1 MLIKQYWHPRIFRPS
16 DDPVKLGRYC
26 LYFQLSIFQSIKE
39 KDFDFLTALLT
50 EEQFNTKINLNH
62 VYEEQNGQTLLRAAI
77 ENENLKAVRL
87 LVDSGAS
94 CTQYSNGNHLLH
106 VAARKGLVNIHFS
119 SN

>member
-1 MLIKQYWHPRIFRPS
+1 MKQYCF
-16 DDPVKLGRYC
+16 
-26 LYFQLSIFQSIKE
+26 YFQLSIFQSIKE
-39 KDFDFLTALLT
+39 NDFKLLTALLT
-50 EEQFNTKINLNH
+50 EEQFRTKIDLNH

-106 VAARKGLVNIHFS
+106 VAARKGLLFI
-119 SN
+119 

>member
-1 MLIKQYWHPRIFRPS
+1 MGQ
-16 DDPVKLGRYC
+16 YC

-39 KDFDFLTALLT
+39 NDFKLLTALLT
-50 EEQFNTKINLNH
+50 EEQFRTKIDLNH

-87 LVDSGAS
+87 LVDYGAS

-106 VAARKGLVNIHFS
+106 VAARKGLVNIYFL